1 MSGYSPSLGRKEP
14 DDFAD
19 AGRDA
24 VQLAFVANKCRAHK
38 VARPPMT
45 PTTTVVSLLSPP
57 TAAVSRR
64 VDDAIRLFRKEFHSR
79 GWASTSSRAGTWNLL
94 PDSGTTYTGFG

>member
-14 DDFAD
+14 NGFAD
-19 AGRDA
+19 AGRDP

-38 VARPPMT
+38 VGCPPMP

-79 GWASTSSRAGTWNLL
+79 G
-94 PDSGTTYTGFG
+94 